1 MYRQMWNM
9 RILVKCRQRAMEA
22 LVSGRLHSQ
31 LASVREERADTGAG
45 GEGVRGFDFEG
56 LNLTFCPF
64 PVLEHWGR
72 VLDYRH
78 ASCMKE
84 SILSQHYTRSLVG
97 VNLWVVQWFVHTEEG
112 GVPPRDL

>member
-1 MYRQMWNM
+1 M
-9 RILVKCRQRAMEA
+9 LAFPVGKCQRGK
-22 LVSGRLHSQ
+22 GRHW
-31 LASVREERADTGAG
+31 GW

-72 VLDYRH
+72 VLDYRR